1 MVHDVFISY
10 STKDKTVADTIV
22 AALEGKQIR
31 CWYAPRDIKPGAD
44 WGEKIAQAIHSSS
57 VFLLVFSNNANQSQ
71 RVLDE
76 LNLAIA
82 KEAVILPFRIEKLDP
97 SGAMQLHL
105 SSRHWLDAF
114 VPSWEKHIDNLV
126 NSVSSNL
133 ETGTKT
139 AAVNYARS
147 FGQASKPKKRK
158 LWLFGATGIAVVV
171 GLAAIFGIPWLN
183 SQSENLPSESALS
196 NTSSA
201 LTAASLETS
210 SPTQTEIEST
220 TPTIASSPT
229 PDLPALGSAENPLV
243 WMYVPSDK
251 IDFNDIST
259 ASDEIVNKFQELN
272 PGLFIKIIP
281 ATDET
286 TIIDALCDGEAHIGL
301 LKAFAFMAASSRDC
315 AEAKLIWSALG
326 DIKYGGMI
334 FTHPNSGIT
343 EISQL
348 EGLPLCITDYSSY
361 PGWLLPSLEI
371 QASINRDPDSFFS
384 EIIEMGMLARD
395 KVIEEVISGEL
406 CDAGA
411 AYYDVR
417 QAVDLKYI
425 DERIIILST
434 TTSAPSLNISFSKI
448 VQPDLSHKLITFFL
462 NSAELDNLS
471 IICGLSHHTNPIKL
485 IEINDYY
492 YNEIWDLFQ
501 RAGENPE
508 DYIR

>member
-44 WGEKIAQAIHSSS
+44 WGEEIAQAIHSSS

-133 ETGTKT
+133 ETGEST
-139 AAVNYARS
+139 AAGDYVRS

-158 LWLFGATGIAVVV
+158 LWLFGAAGTAVVV
-171 GLAAIFGIPWLN
+171 GLAAIFGIPKLF
-183 SQSENLPSESALS
+183 SPPDITSTELPP
-196 NTSSA
+196 T
-201 LTAASLETS
+201 ETS
-210 SPTQTEIEST
+210 HSTAIIPTDTSV
-220 TPTIASSPT
+220 PT
-229 PDLPALGSAENPLV
+229 PDLPTLGSAENPLV
-243 WMYVPSDK
+243 WMYVPPYD
-251 IDFNDIST
+251 IDFNDVSA

-281 ATDET
+281 APDET
-286 TIIDALCDGEAHIGL
+286 IIIDALCDGEAHIGSL
-301 LKAFAFMAASSRDC
+301 NAFAFMAASSRDC
-315 AEAKLIWSALG
+315 AEAKLIWSAYS

-334 FTHPNSGIT
+334 FTHAHSGIT

-348 EGLPLCITDYSSY
+348 EGLPLCIPDYSSTS
-361 PGWLLPSLEI
+361 GWLLPSLEI
-371 QASINRDPDSFFS
+371 QASINRAPDSFFG
-384 EIIEMGMLARD
+384 EIIEMGGHVQ
-395 KVIEEVISGEL
+395 VIEEVYIGGL
-406 CDAGA
+406 CDAGT
-411 AYYDVR
+411 AYYDAR
-417 QAVDLKYI
+417 QAVDLHEVE
-425 DERIIILST
+425 ERIIILST
-434 TTSAPSLNISFSKI
+434 TTSVPQSNISFSKI
-448 VQPDLSHKLITFFL
+448 IQPELSQKLITFFL

-471 IICGLSHHTNPIKL
+471 IICGFFHSTNPIKL